1 MKYPALII
9 DRNKLFTNAKNIIN
23 TCHNQN
29 ISVSAVTKVFCGS
42 PDIADIILQAKPDYI
57 ADSRIENLIK
67 LKHFNLPKVLLR
79 IPMISQVDDVAQN
92 VDICLIS
99 ELETIFKLN
108 DAAYK
113 INKVQNIILM
123 IDLGDLRE
131 GIWFKN
137 FKEYIEPIFKLKQIN
152 VIGIGVNLTCY
163 GGVIP
168 KENNLS
174 QLLEYAD
181 FMKNKYDAKLDIISG
196 GNSSSLYL
204 VYENRLPK
212 GINNLR
218 LGESIVL
225 GRETAFGNQVL
236 NTYDDAFKLVAEIV
250 ELKEKPSVPIGEIG
264 MDAFGNKPTFI
275 DKGIIKRAILAIGK
289 QDITLDGIIPYD
301 DKIEIL
307 GGSSDHLILNV
318 SNSDKNYKVGDI
330 VEFKLT
336 YGGLL
341 AASTSNYVEKII
353 V

>member
-9 DRNKLFTNAKNIIN
+9 DRNKLFTNAKNIID

>member
-9 DRNKLFTNAKNIIN
+9 DRNKLFTNAKNIID

-79 IPMISQVDDVAQN
+79 IPMISQVDGVAQN

>member
-9 DRNKLFTNAKNIIN
+9 DRNKLFTNAKNIID

-113 INKVQNIILM
+113 INKVQKIILM

-174 QLLEYAD
+174 QLLEYAN

-318 SNSDKNYKVGDI
+318 SNSDKNFKVGDI

>member
-9 DRNKLFTNAKNIIN
+9 DRNKLFTNAKNIID

-113 INKVQNIILM
+113 INKVQKIILM

-174 QLLEYAD
+174 QLLEYAN

>member
-9 DRNKLFTNAKNIIN
+9 DRNKLFTNAKNIID

-113 INKVQNIILM
+113 INKVQKIILM

-174 QLLEYAD
+174 QLLEYAN

-264 MDAFGNKPTFI
+264 MNAFGNKPTFI